1 MDTPSEVGDLELSV
15 QADHDVFWF
24 DVSVDYVLA
33 VAVVD
38 CIAHLDDVLGGGL
51 LVEASSVS
59 EDLEELTT
67 SCVFENKVDS
77 GVVVEVSVHSDDVG
91 MPELGLDLNL
101 TAELVLNGGFL
112 ELGLVENLETDDELG
127 FLLPCKVDAS
137 KLSGSEWSTNLEVVK
152 APLL

>member
-1 MDTPSEVGDLELSV
+1 MDAPSEVGDLELSV

-24 DVSVDYVLA
+24 DVSVDYVLT

-38 CIAHLDDVLGGGL
+38 CIAHLDDVLGSGL
-51 LVEASSVS
+51 LVETSSVS
-59 EDLEELTT
+59 EDLEKLTT
-67 SCVFENKVDS
+67 SCVFEDEVDS
-77 GVVVEVSVHSDDVG
+77 GVVVEVSVHSDDVW

-112 ELGLVENLETDDELG
+112 ELGLVENLETDDELRL
-127 FLLPCKVDAS
+127 LLPCKVDAS